1 MNHYPA
7 LRKLNNSRAMALT
20 VLALCVVISGC
31 MLFSRLMHYVAA
43 DDCQYIPLTQS
54 NGITRVM
61 ENSRD
66 TARLAPNTKLLM
78 SPALL
83 SSPSF
88 RVTDDNTVW
97 SGETQ
102 VEIFRVSYD
111 NASGEVVVQSKG
123 GDKVL
128 APGTSNT
135 YEFALENT
143 GNVALDYTMSMEA
156 YFSHNEYPIPVQV
169 RVTDYQKNLLTGSET
184 AMADVMA
191 LNNVKQSGVI
201 AAGKVYPYTLEW
213 EWPFEGGDDAYD
225 TLLGNLANEE
235 DITLTIVINTTA
247 TCNIDPNANGGVPK
261 TGDTSN
267 IGMLTATL
275 VLSLS
280 GFAMV
285 VLLLRRKGEQD
296 EQA

>member
-1 MNHYPA
+1 
-7 LRKLNNSRAMALT
+7 MALA
-20 VLALCVVISGC
+20 VLALCVVISTC
-31 MLFSRLMHYVAA
+31 MLFSRLMDYVAA
-43 DDCQYIPLTQS
+43 DKCQYIPLTQS
-54 NGITRVM
+54 NGITHVTA
-61 ENSRD
+61 SSGD
-66 TARLAPNTKLLM
+66 TMQLAPNTKLLM

-97 SGETQ
+97 SGKTK

-111 NASGEVVVQSKG
+111 NASGETTVHSKG

-169 RVTDYQKNLLTGSET
+169 RVTDYQKNLLTGTQT
-184 AMADVMA
+184 AMADVLT

-201 AAGKVYPYTLEW
+201 AAGNVYPYTLEW

-225 TLLGNLANEE
+225 TMLGNLAKEE

-247 TCNIDPNANGGVPK
+247 SCNIDPNTGGGVPK

-267 IGMLTATL
+267 IGLFAGL
-275 VLSLS
+275 LALSLI
-280 GFAMV
+280 GFVVVV
-285 VLLLRRKGEQD
+285 VLLKRRND
-296 EQA
+296 E

>member
-7 LRKLNNSRAMALT
+7 LRKLNNGRAMALA
-20 VLALCVVISGC
+20 VLALCVVISTC
-31 MLFSRLMHYVAA
+31 MLFSRLMDYVAA
-43 DDCQYIPLTQS
+43 DKCQYIPLTQS
-54 NGITRVM
+54 NGITHVTA
-61 ENSRD
+61 SSGD
-66 TARLAPNTKLLM
+66 TMQLVPNTKLLM

-97 SGETQ
+97 SGKTQ

-111 NASGEVVVQSKG
+111 NASGETTVHSKG

-169 RVTDYQKNLLTGSET
+169 RVTDYQKNLLTGTQT
-184 AMADVMA
+184 AMADVLT
-191 LNNVKQSGVI
+191 LNNVKQSGVV
-201 AAGKVYPYTLEW
+201 AAGNVYPYTLEW

-225 TLLGNLANEE
+225 TMLGDLAKEE

-247 TCNIDPNANGGVPK
+247 SCNIDPTASGGVPK

-267 IGMLTATL
+267 IGLFAGL
-275 VLSLS
+275 LALSLI
-280 GFAMV
+280 GFVVVA
-285 VLLLRRKGEQD
+285 VLLKRRND
-296 EQA
+296 E